1 MGKTL
6 IACMGLGIV
15 NASSSPTA
23 LAQTKYKIV
32 DNDDKPVKVIK
43 GAEKE
48 TVLVIED
55 E

>member
-1 MGKTL
+1 ML
-6 IACMGLGIV
+6 QAV
-15 NASSSPTA
+15 PTA

-48 TVLVIED
+48 TVFVIED